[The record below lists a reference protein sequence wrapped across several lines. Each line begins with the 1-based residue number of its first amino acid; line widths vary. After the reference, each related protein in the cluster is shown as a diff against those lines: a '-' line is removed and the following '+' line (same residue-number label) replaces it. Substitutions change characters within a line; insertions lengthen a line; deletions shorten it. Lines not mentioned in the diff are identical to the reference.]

1 MVHRQIYNEKMISY
15 VFNKDRVNEFLLYL
29 TVSEKIVHSELFRIS
44 VSNMLIPLNSLLL
57 PDTNEHCF
65 IVSFG
70 AVLFPRTL

>member
-44 VSNMLIPLNSLLL
+44 NIECSNISNSLEYV
-57 PDTNEHCF
+57 NS
-65 IVSFG
+65 I
-70 AVLFPRTL
+70 